1 MTTTPNWL
9 TLVGTD
15 SNRSYA
21 WELKPGTYTVGRQPE
36 CDFSVQDKTV
46 SRSHARILV
55 SPTGEVLVED
65 VGSHNGT
72 TVNGNK
78 VTAPLVVKSGDQIS
92 FGATDFR
99 FSNGQPAA
107 ASTPK
112 LTERDLEKSVVLSLA
127 EALKPLP
134 SKVTDIPELYPV
146 MSEMA
151 RLLVASEPRDEMLT
165 TALALIARV
174 IPADRLAVLLTV
186 PGKEEVEPAAI
197 HLRSGESGQEFQ
209 LSRTIVREILA
220 NRSAILIADPRSD
233 ARFAAQ
239 ESIVALSLRSAMA
252 VPLFE
257 QERVLGILYADTT
270 NPLHHYTEDFL
281 RLFATFGNVLA
292 SRLLNYALIDEREQR
307 RVIESEM
314 RRASGIQKRLLISRA
329 PEVPGYQIVPYQQQC
344 LTVGGD
350 LYDVAVLP
358 DGRVVLVLGDVSGKG
373 LGAALLMSNILASL
387 RTLYYTSGYEL
398 HHALQQT
405 SNQLYAF
412 SDPADF
418 ATMFIGLL
426 DPKSHLLTFVNAGH
440 NPPYYM
446 ANDGT
451 VRQLDAG
458 GTMIGIMPG
467 GMWRVDQVSLQPGD
481 LIIVYSDGVTE
492 AMHGNEQFGE
502 VRLLDLLAR
511 TQQQDAQRV
520 VDSLCK
526 ELAGFVGDYPRS
538 DDVTLLTLKRNSLPS

>member
-1 MTTTPNWL
+1 MSANPVWL

-15 SNRSYA
+15 GSRSYA
-21 WELKPGTYTVGRQPE
+21 WELKPGTYNIGRQPE
-36 CDFSVQDKTV
+36 CDFPVLDKTV
-46 SRSHARILV
+46 SRQHARIIV
-55 SPTGEVLVED
+55 SATGEAMVED
-65 VGSHNGT
+65 TGSHNGT
-72 TVNGNK
+72 TLNGNK
-78 VTAPLVVKSGDQIS
+78 VTSPLVIKAGDQVS

-99 FSNGQPAA
+99 VGNNQHAA

-165 TALALIARV
+165 TALGLIARV

-186 PGKEEVEPAAI
+186 PGKDEVEPAAI
-197 HLRSGESGQEFQ
+197 YLRSGESGQEFQ
-209 LSRTIVREILA
+209 LSRTIVKEILT
-220 NRSAILIADPRSD
+220 NRSAVLIADPRSD

-270 NPLHHYTEDFL
+270 NPMHHYNEDFL
-281 RLFATFGNVLA
+281 RLVATFGNVLA

-314 RRASGIQKRLLISRA
+314 RRASGIQKRLLISKA
-329 PEVPGYQIVPYQQQC
+329 PAISGYQAVPFQQQC

-350 LYDVAVLP
+350 LYDVATLP

-387 RTLYYTSGYEL
+387 RTLYGMPNYDL

-405 SNQLYAF
+405 SNQLYSF

-426 DPKSHLLTFVNAGH
+426 DPKTHTLTFVNAGH
-440 NPPYYM
+440 NPPYYF
-446 ANDGT
+446 AADGK

-458 GTMIGIMPG
+458 GTMIGLMPG
-467 GMWRVDQVSLQPGD
+467 GMWRVDTMQFQPGD
-481 LIIVYSDGVTE
+481 KLIVYSDGVTE
-492 AMHGNEQFGE
+492 AMHGDELYGE

-511 TQQQDAQRV
+511 TQLQTAEQIV
-520 VDSLCK
+520 EILCK
-526 ELAGFVGDYPRS
+526 ELAEFVGDSPRS
-538 DDVTLLTLKRNSLPS
+538 DDVTLLVLKREM